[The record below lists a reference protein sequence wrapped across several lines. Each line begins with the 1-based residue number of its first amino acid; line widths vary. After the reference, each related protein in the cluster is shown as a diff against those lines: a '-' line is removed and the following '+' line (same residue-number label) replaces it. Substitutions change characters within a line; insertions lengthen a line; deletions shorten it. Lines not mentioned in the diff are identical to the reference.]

1 MDFAG
6 VGPIRALYLA
16 AMLNG
21 AVAPPLL
28 LLLILLL
35 ARSRAVLG
43 EHRSGPLS
51 QLVVGAA
58 ALVMAV
64 LAVLAVLSAGIGRG

>member
-21 AVAPPLL
+21 AVAP
-28 LLLILLL
+28 LILLL
-35 ARSRAVLG
+35 ARSRAVQG
-43 EHRSGPLS
+43 EHQSGPLS
-51 QLVVGAA
+51 QLVVDAA
-58 ALVMAV
+58 ALVMAALVMAALSV
-64 LAVLAVLSAGIGRG
+64 LAVPR

>member
-21 AVAPPLL
+21 AVAP
-28 LLLILLL
+28 LILLL
-35 ARSRAVLG
+35 ARSRAVQG

-51 QLVVGAA
+51 QLVVDAA
-58 ALVMAV
+58 ALVMAALSV
-64 LAVLAVLSAGIGRG
+64 LAVPR